1 MECEICHK
9 AEAATVLV
17 RKNVAGEDEE
27 LFVCK
32 ACKSAARHAKKEASA
47 PAADGDEPHFAAE
60 VFGPGGEEPPAFVKD
75 LVDAT
80 IGFVKGLA
88 QSEKKSSRKCPV
100 CGRTWEEV
108 ADSEAL
114 GCPNCWKVFAKDLRG
129 RFLAQQYG
137 PKHAGKIPDAAESP
151 AGESREW
158 LEREL
163 KKAVDAEDFRK
174 AAELRRKLDGLEGRA

>member
-17 RKNVAGEDEE
+17 RKNAAGEDEE

-32 ACKSAARHAKKEASA
+32 ACKAAARRAKAEKA
-47 PAADGDEPHFAAE
+47 PPADGDEPRFAAE

-80 IGFVKGLA
+80 IGFMKGVA
-88 QSEKKSSRKCPV
+88 QSERKSARKCPV

-108 ADSEAL
+108 SADEMI
-114 GCPNCWKVFAKDLRG
+114 GCPNCWKVFAKDLRA
-129 RFLAQQYG
+129 RYLAQQYG
-137 PKHAGKIPDAAESP
+137 PKHAGKIPDASESP

-158 LEREL
+158 LEQEL
-163 KKAVDAEDFRK
+163 KKAVAAEDFRK
-174 AAELRRKLDGLEGRA
+174 AAELRRKLDELEGRA